1 MRSTVGRDVIKTFM
15 YGIVCVKPAI
25 KAVPD
30 VNMESDLKLDQL
42 ESFLGKLN
50 SKGRPL

>member
-1 MRSTVGRDVIKTFM
+1 MYRS
-15 YGIVCVKPAI
+15 VCPNPVI

-30 VNMESDLKLDQL
+30 LSTESDLKLDQL

-50 SKGRPL
+50 SKGRPLQNEQD